1 LVLQQQN
8 CGSRGDDGHRKGDA
22 GRQDTDCRRHAANV
36 RAGFDRV
43 PDDNAYECRAQE
55 PRRMMIVD
63 DFEQPFAGD
72 GRFAALPASCAMFC
86 NVSATGRFRRATVR
100 LISCRRPE
108 PLPAGHPAADNQRC
122 RGEGRRSAGLPA
134 APAIGVR

>member
-55 PRRMMIVD
+55 PRRMMIAD

-72 GRFAALPASCAMFC
+72 GRFAALPPSCAMQ
-86 NVSATGRFRRATVR
+86 RVR
-100 LISCRRPE
+100 HGTFQE
-108 PLPAGHPAADNQRC
+108 GNGQADIL
-122 RGEGRRSAGLPA
+122 SP
-134 APAIGVR
+134 P